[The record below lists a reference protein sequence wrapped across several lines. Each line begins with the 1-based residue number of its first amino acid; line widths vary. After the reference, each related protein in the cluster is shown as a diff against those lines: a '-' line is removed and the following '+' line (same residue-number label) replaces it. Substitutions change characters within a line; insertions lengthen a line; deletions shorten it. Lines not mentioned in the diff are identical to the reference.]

1 MPEVEKVKRNAGVR
15 RLGATG
21 LVWLTALL
29 LLFATLFGYAR
40 RSLFDSNQFAGRASA
55 TLRDDSVRTLVAQRV
70 TDQVVLKNEAD
81 LIAARPVIEQVVSTI
96 VGGTAFRALFVRA
109 VRDVHAAV
117 FHRDQ
122 NTVTLTLADVGTV
135 AAAALQRFNPSL
147 ASQVRQSGRVTLV
160 DNHLGDATG
169 RLARLARGVRMVAW
183 VLLGLT
189 AAAAA
194 AALVVSADRRRTVEQ
209 LGVAIAVVGITVV
222 VLYTLAR
229 AIALAQI

>member
-1 MPEVEKVKRNAGVR
+1 MPGVEKVKRNVGAR

-117 FHRDQ
+117 FHRDR
-122 NTVTLTLADVGTV
+122 NTATLTLADVGTG
-135 AAAALQRFNPSL
+135 AGAALERLDPAVANQG
-147 ASQVRQSGRVTLV
+147 RQSGKVKLGA
-160 DNHLGDATG
+160 DHL
-169 RLARLARGVRMVAW
+169 R
-183 VLLGLT
+183 
-189 AAAAA
+189 
-194 AALVVSADRRRTVEQ
+194 
-209 LGVAIAVVGITVV
+209 
-222 VLYTLAR
+222 
-229 AIALAQI
+229 